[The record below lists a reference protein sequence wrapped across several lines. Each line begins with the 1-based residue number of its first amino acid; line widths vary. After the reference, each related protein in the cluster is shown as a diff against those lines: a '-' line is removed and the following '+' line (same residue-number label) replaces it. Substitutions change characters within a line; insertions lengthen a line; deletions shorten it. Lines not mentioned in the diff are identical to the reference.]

1 MTGYQVAKIPAW
13 EKFNKKSGGKS
24 MEDIESKSIDELLS
38 IYKHNKKSIQ
48 EIKKEKDI
56 LELKLKEKG
65 D

>member
-1 MTGYQVAKIPAW
+1 
-13 EKFNKKSGGKS
+13 
-24 MEDIESKSIDELLS
+24 MEDIESKSVEELVLE
-38 IYKHNKKSIQ
+38 YKHNKKAIQ